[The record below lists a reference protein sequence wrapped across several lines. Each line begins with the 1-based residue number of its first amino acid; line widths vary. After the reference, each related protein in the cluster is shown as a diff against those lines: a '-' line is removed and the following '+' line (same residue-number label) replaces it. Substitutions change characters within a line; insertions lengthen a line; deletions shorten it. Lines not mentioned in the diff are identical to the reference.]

1 MSDEKMTG
9 RHFSGTPSASDEVYV
24 GKRFAPAAPASEPAI
39 EPAAE
44 PAIESDVVPAIEPD
58 AESAIDS
65 SVESDVEPDAD
76 FHATEACESVD
87 ERADECVDE
96 CGAEDDDSAAAAVDG
111 DGDAAATTPEDADA
125 SDDDGA
131 PKEPVKAP
139 KRRIAMRVLVGIV
152 LILAVGL
159 AAGAVFINQS
169 IARGR
174 KAFEESMNQTIEE
187 KGKTV
192 EHNGKTYHLNKNMVS
207 IAFIGFDNRTTN
219 SASGMDAS
227 GQSDTIMV
235 IALNTDTGAATGI
248 VIPRDSMV
256 DVDTYISGNF
266 NGTHTMQIC
275 LQYSYGSTSE
285 ESSELVARCASR
297 VLYGM
302 PVDYYFTLNVEGVGP
317 LNDAV
322 GGVTLVPVQSVPS
335 VGISEGVETTLYG
348 KTAERYVQFRDTSTL
363 TSSLDRQRRQVSYL
377 KAFSSKVLQSA
388 ASDPAVLLNL
398 YQTAQDYTWTNLG
411 FDQFSYLVST
421 MLSHGMTSFN
431 VVTLDGQMGEGETYA
446 EFHLD
451 HEAVYQAVLD
461 TYYTPVD
468 K

>member
-1 MSDEKMTG
+1 MDDEKMTG
-9 RHFSGTPSASDEVYV
+9 RHFSGSSSASEGTAPA
-24 GKRFAPAAPASEPAI
+24 GKRFAHVA
-39 EPAAE
+39 
-44 PAIESDVVPAIEPD
+44 
-58 AESAIDS
+58 
-65 SVESDVEPDAD
+65 DAD
-76 FHATEACESVD
+76 
-87 ERADECVDE
+87 ADAAADLDADTSS
-96 CGAEDDDSAAAAVDG
+96 AEDD
-111 DGDAAATTPEDADA
+111 PK
-125 SDDDGA
+125 A
-131 PKEPVKAP
+131 PTKKP
-139 KRRIAMRVLVGIV
+139 KRRIALRVLLGVAIV
-152 LILAVGL
+152 LAVAV
-159 AAGAVFINQS
+159 AAGAIYINQS

-174 KAFEESMNQTIEE
+174 KAFEDSMNQAIEE

-192 EHNGKTYHLNKNMVS
+192 EYNGKTYALNEHMISV
-207 IAFIGFDNRTTN
+207 AFIGFDNRTTS
-219 SASGMDAS
+219 SASGNDVA

-235 IALNTDTGAATGI
+235 IALNTDTGKATGI

-256 DVDTYISGNF
+256 DVDTYISGNY

-302 PVDYYFTLNVEGVGP
+302 PIDYYFTLNVEGVGP

-335 VGISEGVETTLYG
+335 VGIAEGVETTLYG

-377 KAFSSKVLQSA
+377 KAFTSKVLQNA
-388 ASDPAVLLNL
+388 TGDPAALLNL

-411 FDQFSYLVST
+411 FDQFSYLAST
-421 MLSHGMTSFN
+421 MLANGMTSFD
-431 VVTLDGQMGEGETYA
+431 VVTLDGEMGEGETYA
-446 EFHLD
+446 EFHLNQD
-451 HEAVYQAVLD
+451 AVYQTVLD

-468 K
+468 E

>member
-1 MSDEKMTG
+1 MDDEKMTG
-9 RHFSGTPSASDEVYV
+9 RHFPGSSSVSEGTAPA
-24 GKRFAPAAPASEPAI
+24 GKRFAHAAAPEPEVGSTAPEPAPSP
-39 EPAAE
+39 EPEADVQAATG
-44 PAIESDVVPAIEPD
+44 
-58 AESAIDS
+58 SAGE
-65 SVESDVEPDAD
+65 V
-76 FHATEACESVD
+76 
-87 ERADECVDE
+87 
-96 CGAEDDDSAAAAVDG
+96 VDG
-111 DGDAAATTPEDADA
+111 SFSTPAVE
-125 SDDDGA
+125 DGA
-131 PKEPVKAP
+131 KALEKKS
-139 KRRIAMRVLVGIV
+139 KRRIALRVLLAVVIV
-152 LILAVGL
+152 LAVAV
-159 AAGAVFINQS
+159 AAGAIYINQS

-174 KAFEESMNQTIEE
+174 KAFDDSMSQAIEE

-192 EHNGKTYHLNKNMVS
+192 VYNGKTYALNEHMVS
-207 IAFIGFDNRTTN
+207 VAFIGFDNRTTN
-219 SASGMDAS
+219 SASGNDVA

-235 IALNTDTGAATGI
+235 VALNTDTGKATGI

-256 DVDTYISGNF
+256 DVDTYISGNY
-266 NGTHTMQIC
+266 NGTHAMQIC

-302 PVDYYFTLNVEGVGP
+302 PIDYYFTLNVEGVGP

-377 KAFSSKVLQSA
+377 KAFTSKVLQNA
-388 ASDPAVLLNL
+388 TGDPAALLSL

-411 FDQFSYLVST
+411 FDQFSYLAST
-421 MLSHGMTSFN
+421 MLAKGMTSFD
-431 VVTLDGQMGEGETYA
+431 VVTLDGEMGEGETYA
-446 EFHLD
+446 EFHLNQD
-451 HEAVYQAVLD
+451 AVYQTVLD

-468 K
+468 E

>member
-1 MSDEKMTG
+1 MDDEKMTG
-9 RHFSGTPSASDEVYV
+9 RHFSGSSSVSEDTAPA
-24 GKRFAPAAPASEPAI
+24 GKRFAHAAAPEPEVGSTAPEPAPSP
-39 EPAAE
+39 EPEADVQAATG
-44 PAIESDVVPAIEPD
+44 
-58 AESAIDS
+58 SAGE
-65 SVESDVEPDAD
+65 V
-76 FHATEACESVD
+76 
-87 ERADECVDE
+87 
-96 CGAEDDDSAAAAVDG
+96 VDG
-111 DGDAAATTPEDADA
+111 SSSTPAVE
-125 SDDDGA
+125 DGA
-131 PKEPVKAP
+131 KALEKKS
-139 KRRIAMRVLVGIV
+139 KRRIALRVLLAVVIV
-152 LILAVGL
+152 LAV
-159 AAGAVFINQS
+159 AVSAGAIYINQS

-174 KAFEESMNQTIEE
+174 KAFDDSMSQAIEE

-192 EHNGKTYHLNKNMVS
+192 VYNGKTYALNEHMVS
-207 IAFIGFDNRTTN
+207 VAFIGFDNRTTN
-219 SASGMDAS
+219 SASGNDVA

-235 IALNTDTGAATGI
+235 VALNTDTGKATGI

-256 DVDTYISGNF
+256 DVDTYISGNY
-266 NGTHTMQIC
+266 NGTHAMQIC

-302 PVDYYFTLNVEGVGP
+302 PIDYYFTLNVEGVGP

-377 KAFSSKVLQSA
+377 KAFTSKVLQNA
-388 ASDPAVLLNL
+388 TGDPAALLSL

-411 FDQFSYLVST
+411 FDQFSYLAST
-421 MLSHGMTSFN
+421 MLAKGMTSFD
-431 VVTLDGQMGEGETYA
+431 VVTLDGEMGEGETYA
-446 EFHLD
+446 EFHLNQD
-451 HEAVYQAVLD
+451 AVYQTVLD

-468 K
+468 E

>member
-1 MSDEKMTG
+1 MDDEKMTG
-9 RHFSGTPSASDEVYV
+9 RHFSVSSSVSEGTAPA
-24 GKRFAPAAPASEPAI
+24 GKRFAHAAAPEPEVGSTVPEPAPSP
-39 EPAAE
+39 EPEADVQAATG
-44 PAIESDVVPAIEPD
+44 
-58 AESAIDS
+58 SAGE
-65 SVESDVEPDAD
+65 V
-76 FHATEACESVD
+76 
-87 ERADECVDE
+87 
-96 CGAEDDDSAAAAVDG
+96 VDG
-111 DGDAAATTPEDADA
+111 SSSTPAVE
-125 SDDDGA
+125 DGA
-131 PKEPVKAP
+131 KALE
-139 KRRIAMRVLVGIV
+139 KKSKHRIALRVLLGVVIV
-152 LILAVGL
+152 LAVAV
-159 AAGAVFINQS
+159 AAGAIYINQS

-174 KAFEESMNQTIEE
+174 KAFDDSMSQAIEE

-192 EHNGKTYHLNKNMVS
+192 VYNGKTYALNEHMVS
-207 IAFIGFDNRTTN
+207 VAFIGFDNRTTN
-219 SASGMDAS
+219 SASGNDVA

-235 IALNTDTGAATGI
+235 VALNTDTGKATGI

-256 DVDTYISGNF
+256 DVDTYISGNY
-266 NGTHTMQIC
+266 NGTHAMQIC

-302 PVDYYFTLNVEGVGP
+302 PIDYYFTLNVEGVGP

-377 KAFSSKVLQSA
+377 KAFTSKVLQNA
-388 ASDPAVLLNL
+388 TGDPAALLSL

-411 FDQFSYLVST
+411 FDQFSYLAST
-421 MLSHGMTSFN
+421 MLAKGMTSFD
-431 VVTLDGQMGEGETYA
+431 VVTLDGEMSEGETYA
-446 EFHLD
+446 EFHLNQD
-451 HEAVYQAVLD
+451 AVYQTVLD

-468 K
+468 E

>member
-1 MSDEKMTG
+1 MDDEKMTG
-9 RHFSGTPSASDEVYV
+9 RHFSGSSSASEGAAPA
-24 GKRFAPAAPASEPAI
+24 GKRFAHAAAPEPEVGSAAL
-39 EPAAE
+39 ETAPPLEPEADVQAATGSAGEVVEGSSSTPAAE
-44 PAIESDVVPAIEPD
+44 
-58 AESAIDS
+58 
-65 SVESDVEPDAD
+65 
-76 FHATEACESVD
+76 
-87 ERADECVDE
+87 
-96 CGAEDDDSAAAAVDG
+96 DG
-111 DGDAAATTPEDADA
+111 T
-125 SDDDGA
+125 
-131 PKEPVKAP
+131 KAP
-139 KRRIAMRVLVGIV
+139 AKRSKRRIALRVLLGVVIV
-152 LILAVGL
+152 LAVAV
-159 AAGAVFINQS
+159 AAGAIYINQS

-174 KAFEESMNQTIEE
+174 KAFEDSMSQAIEE

-192 EHNGKTYHLNKNMVS
+192 EYNGKTYALNEHMVS
-207 IAFIGFDNRTTN
+207 VAFIGFDNRTTN
-219 SASGMDAS
+219 SASGNDVA

-235 IALNTDTGAATGI
+235 AALNTDTGKATGI

-256 DVDTYISGNF
+256 DVDTYISGNY
-266 NGTHTMQIC
+266 NGTHSMQIC

-302 PVDYYFTLNVEGVGP
+302 PIDYYFTLNVEGVGP

-377 KAFSSKVLQSA
+377 KAFTGKVLQNA
-388 ASDPAVLLNL
+388 TCDPAALLSL

-411 FDQFSYLVST
+411 FDQFSYLAST
-421 MLSHGMTSFN
+421 MLAKGMTSFD
-431 VVTLDGQMGEGETYA
+431 VVTLDGEMGEGETYA
-446 EFHLD
+446 EFHLNQD
-451 HEAVYQAVLD
+451 AVYQTVLD

-468 K
+468 E

>member
-1 MSDEKMTG
+1 MDDEKMTG
-9 RHFSGTPSASDEVYV
+9 RHFSGSPSASEGAAPA
-24 GKRFAPAAPASEPAI
+24 GKRFAHAAAPEPEVGSAALEPAPPL
-39 EPAAE
+39 EPEADVQAATGSAGEAVEGPSSTPAAE
-44 PAIESDVVPAIEPD
+44 
-58 AESAIDS
+58 
-65 SVESDVEPDAD
+65 
-76 FHATEACESVD
+76 
-87 ERADECVDE
+87 
-96 CGAEDDDSAAAAVDG
+96 DG
-111 DGDAAATTPEDADA
+111 T
-125 SDDDGA
+125 
-131 PKEPVKAP
+131 KAP
-139 KRRIAMRVLVGIV
+139 AKKSKRCIALRVLLGVVIV
-152 LILAVGL
+152 LAVAV
-159 AAGAVFINQS
+159 AAGAIYINQS

-174 KAFEESMNQTIEE
+174 KAFEDSMSQAIEE

-192 EHNGKTYHLNKNMVS
+192 EYNGKTYALNEHMVS
-207 IAFIGFDNRTTN
+207 VAFIGFDNRTTN
-219 SASGMDAS
+219 SASGNDVA

-235 IALNTDTGAATGI
+235 VALNTDTGKATGI

-256 DVDTYISGNF
+256 DVDTYISGNY
-266 NGTHTMQIC
+266 NGTHSMQIC

-302 PVDYYFTLNVEGVGP
+302 PIDYYFTLNVEGVGP

-377 KAFSSKVLQSA
+377 KAFTGKVLQNA
-388 ASDPAVLLNL
+388 TGDPAALLSL

-411 FDQFSYLVST
+411 FDQFSYLAST
-421 MLSHGMTSFN
+421 MLAKGMTSFD
-431 VVTLDGQMGEGETYA
+431 VVTLDGEMGEGETYA
-446 EFHLD
+446 EFHLNQD
-451 HEAVYQAVLD
+451 AVYQTVLD

-468 K
+468 E

>member
-1 MSDEKMTG
+1 MDDEKMTG
-9 RHFSGTPSASDEVYV
+9 RHFSGNSSVSEGTAPA
-24 GKRFAPAAPASEPAI
+24 GKRFAHAAAPEPEVGSTA
-39 EPAAE
+39 P
-44 PAIESDVVPAIEPD
+44 
-58 AESAIDS
+58 ESAPS
-65 SVESDVEPDAD
+65 PEPEADVQA
-76 FHATEACESVD
+76 AT
-87 ERADECVDE
+87 
-96 CGAEDDDSAAAAVDG
+96 GSAGEVVDG
-111 DGDAAATTPEDADA
+111 SSSTHAVE
-125 SDDDGA
+125 DGA
-131 PKEPVKAP
+131 KALEKKS
-139 KRRIAMRVLVGIV
+139 KRRIALRVLLGVVIV
-152 LILAVGL
+152 LAVAV
-159 AAGAVFINQS
+159 AAGAIYINQS

-174 KAFEESMNQTIEE
+174 KAFDDSMSQAIEE

-192 EHNGKTYHLNKNMVS
+192 VYNGKTYALNEHMVS
-207 IAFIGFDNRTTN
+207 VAFIGFDNRTTN
-219 SASGMDAS
+219 SASGNDVA

-235 IALNTDTGAATGI
+235 VALNTDTGKATGI

-256 DVDTYISGNF
+256 DVDTYISGNY
-266 NGTHTMQIC
+266 NGTHAMQIC

-302 PVDYYFTLNVEGVGP
+302 PIDYYFTLNVEGVGP

-377 KAFSSKVLQSA
+377 KAFTSKVLQNA
-388 ASDPAVLLNL
+388 TGDPAALLSL

-411 FDQFSYLVST
+411 FDQFSYLAST
-421 MLSHGMTSFN
+421 MLAKGMTSFD
-431 VVTLDGQMGEGETYA
+431 VVTLDGEMGEGETYA
-446 EFHLD
+446 EFHLNQD
-451 HEAVYQAVLD
+451 AVYQTVLD

-468 K
+468 E

>member
-1 MSDEKMTG
+1 MDDEKMTG
-9 RHFSGTPSASDEVYV
+9 RHFSGSSSVSEDTSPA
-24 GKRFAPAAPASEPAI
+24 GKRFAHAAAPEPEVGSTAPEPAPSSEPEADVQ
-39 EPAAE
+39 AATG
-44 PAIESDVVPAIEPD
+44 
-58 AESAIDS
+58 SAGE
-65 SVESDVEPDAD
+65 V
-76 FHATEACESVD
+76 
-87 ERADECVDE
+87 
-96 CGAEDDDSAAAAVDG
+96 VDG
-111 DGDAAATTPEDADA
+111 SSSTPAVK
-125 SDDDGA
+125 DGA
-131 PKEPVKAP
+131 KALEKKS
-139 KRRIAMRVLVGIV
+139 KRRIALRVLLGVVIV
-152 LILAVGL
+152 LAVAV
-159 AAGAVFINQS
+159 AAGAIYINQS

-174 KAFEESMNQTIEE
+174 KAFDDSMSQAIEE

-192 EHNGKTYHLNKNMVS
+192 VYNGKTYALNEHMVS
-207 IAFIGFDNRTTN
+207 VAFIGFDNRTTN
-219 SASGMDAS
+219 SASGNDVA

-235 IALNTDTGAATGI
+235 VALNTDTGKATGI

-256 DVDTYISGNF
+256 DVDTYISGNY
-266 NGTHTMQIC
+266 NGTHAMQIC

-302 PVDYYFTLNVEGVGP
+302 PIDYYFTLNVEGVGP

-377 KAFSSKVLQSA
+377 KAFTSKVLQNA
-388 ASDPAVLLNL
+388 TGDPAALLSL

-411 FDQFSYLVST
+411 FDQFSYLAST
-421 MLSHGMTSFN
+421 MLAKGMTSFD
-431 VVTLDGQMGEGETYA
+431 VVTLDGEMSEGETYA
-446 EFHLD
+446 EFHLNQD
-451 HEAVYQAVLD
+451 AVYQTVLD

-468 K
+468 E

>member
-1 MSDEKMTG
+1 MDDEKMTG
-9 RHFSGTPSASDEVYV
+9 RHFSVSSSVSEGTAPA
-24 GKRFAPAAPASEPAI
+24 GKRFAHAAVPEPEVGSTVPEPAPSP
-39 EPAAE
+39 EPEADVQAAMG
-44 PAIESDVVPAIEPD
+44 
-58 AESAIDS
+58 SAGE
-65 SVESDVEPDAD
+65 V
-76 FHATEACESVD
+76 
-87 ERADECVDE
+87 
-96 CGAEDDDSAAAAVDG
+96 VDG
-111 DGDAAATTPEDADA
+111 SSSTPAVE
-125 SDDDGA
+125 DGA
-131 PKEPVKAP
+131 KALE
-139 KRRIAMRVLVGIV
+139 KKSKHRIALRVLLGVVIV
-152 LILAVGL
+152 LAVAV
-159 AAGAVFINQS
+159 AAGAIYINQS

-174 KAFEESMNQTIEE
+174 KAFDDSMSQAIEE

-192 EHNGKTYHLNKNMVS
+192 VYNGKTYALNEHMVS
-207 IAFIGFDNRTTN
+207 VAFIGFDNRTTN
-219 SASGMDAS
+219 SASGSDVA

-235 IALNTDTGAATGI
+235 VALNTDTGKATGI

-256 DVDTYISGNF
+256 DVDTYISGNY
-266 NGTHTMQIC
+266 NGTHAMQIC

-302 PVDYYFTLNVEGVGP
+302 PIDYYFTLNVEGVGP

-377 KAFSSKVLQSA
+377 KAFTSKVLQNA
-388 ASDPAVLLNL
+388 TGDPAALLSL

-411 FDQFSYLVST
+411 FDQFSYLAST
-421 MLSHGMTSFN
+421 MLAKGMTSFD
-431 VVTLDGQMGEGETYA
+431 VVTLDGEMGEGETYA
-446 EFHLD
+446 EFHLNQD
-451 HEAVYQAVLD
+451 AVYQTVLD

-468 K
+468 E

>member
-1 MSDEKMTG
+1 MDDEKMTG
-9 RHFSGTPSASDEVYV
+9 RHFSGSSTAADGDDAPV
-24 GKRFAPAAPASEPAI
+24 GKRFAHAAAPASDADPVE
-39 EPAAE
+39 
-44 PAIESDVVPAIEPD
+44 ESSSTPVVDEGAVAGVVSLPD
-58 AESAIDS
+58 AANAAN
-65 SVESDVEPDAD
+65 VADAD
-76 FHATEACESVD
+76 A
-87 ERADECVDE
+87 
-96 CGAEDDDSAAAAVDG
+96 
-111 DGDAAATTPEDADA
+111 DAAADADADEDADA
-125 SDDDGA
+125 GVVADASSAEDGT
-131 PKEPVKAP
+131 KAP
-139 KRRIAMRVLVGIV
+139 AKKTKRRIALRALLGVVIV
-152 LILAVGL
+152 LAVAV
-159 AAGAVFINQS
+159 AAGAIYINQS

-174 KAFEESMNQTIEE
+174 KAFEDSMNQAIEE

-192 EHNGKTYHLNKNMVS
+192 EYNGKTYALNEHMVS
-207 IAFIGFDNRTTN
+207 VAFIGFDNRTTN
-219 SASGMDAS
+219 SASGNDVA

-235 IALNTDTGAATGI
+235 IALNTDTGKATGI

-256 DVDTYISGNF
+256 DVDTYISGNY

-302 PVDYYFTLNVEGVGP
+302 PIDYYFTLNVEGVGP

-335 VGISEGVETTLYG
+335 VGITEGVETTLYG

-377 KAFSSKVLQSA
+377 KAFTSKVLQNA
-388 ASDPAVLLNL
+388 TGDPAALLSL

-421 MLSHGMTSFN
+421 MLANGMTSFD
-431 VVTLDGQMGEGETYA
+431 VVTLDGEMGEGETYA
-446 EFHLD
+446 EFHLNQD
-451 HEAVYQAVLD
+451 AVYQTVLD

-468 K
+468 E

>member
-1 MSDEKMTG
+1 MDDEKMTG
-9 RHFSGTPSASDEVYV
+9 RHFSGSSSVSEDTSPA
-24 GKRFAPAAPASEPAI
+24 GKRFAHAAAPESEVGSTAPEPAPSP
-39 EPAAE
+39 EPEADVQAATG
-44 PAIESDVVPAIEPD
+44 
-58 AESAIDS
+58 SAGE
-65 SVESDVEPDAD
+65 V
-76 FHATEACESVD
+76 
-87 ERADECVDE
+87 
-96 CGAEDDDSAAAAVDG
+96 VDG
-111 DGDAAATTPEDADA
+111 SSSTPAVE
-125 SDDDGA
+125 DGA
-131 PKEPVKAP
+131 KALEKKS
-139 KRRIAMRVLVGIV
+139 KRRIALRVLLGVVIV
-152 LILAVGL
+152 LAVAV
-159 AAGAVFINQS
+159 AAGAIYINQS

-174 KAFEESMNQTIEE
+174 KAFDDSMSQAIEE

-192 EHNGKTYHLNKNMVS
+192 VYNGKTYALNEHMVS
-207 IAFIGFDNRTTN
+207 VAFIGFDNRTTN
-219 SASGMDAS
+219 GNDVA

-235 IALNTDTGAATGI
+235 VALNTDTGKATGI

-256 DVDTYISGNF
+256 DVDTYISGNY
-266 NGTHTMQIC
+266 NGTHAMQIC

-302 PVDYYFTLNVEGVGP
+302 PIDYYFTLNVEGVGP

-377 KAFSSKVLQSA
+377 KAFTSKVLQNA
-388 ASDPAVLLNL
+388 TGDPAALLSL

-411 FDQFSYLVST
+411 FDQFSYLAST
-421 MLSHGMTSFN
+421 MLAKGMTSFD
-431 VVTLDGQMGEGETYA
+431 VVTLDGEMGEGETYA
-446 EFHLD
+446 EFHLNQD
-451 HEAVYQAVLD
+451 AVYQTVLD

-468 K
+468 E

>member
-1 MSDEKMTG
+1 MSDEQITG
-9 RHFSGTPSASDEVYV
+9 RHFSGASSAADGARPVGRRFASD
-24 GKRFAPAAPASEPAI
+24 AASSATPAI
-39 EPAAE
+39 EPLLE
-44 PAIESDVVPAIEPD
+44 D
-58 AESAIDS
+58 
-65 SVESDVEPDAD
+65 
-76 FHATEACESVD
+76 
-87 ERADECVDE
+87 
-96 CGAEDDDSAAAAVDG
+96 GAELESE
-111 DGDAAATTPEDADA
+111 DAAKEPTGARTVADA
-125 SDDDGA
+125 SDEEG
-131 PKEPVKAP
+131 
-139 KRRIAMRVLVGIV
+139 AMRMEARVEGEDRGEVPSPDVASESETSASKSRRRLALRALLGIV
-152 LILAVGL
+152 LVLVIAV

-174 KAFEESMNQTIEE
+174 KAFEDSMNQAIEE

-192 EHNGKTYHLNKNMVS
+192 EYNGKTYALNKNMVS
-207 IAFIGFDNRTTN
+207 VAFIGFDNRTTN
-219 SASGMDAS
+219 SSNGSDVA

-235 IALNTDTGAATGI
+235 IALNTDTGKATGI

-256 DVDTYISGNF
+256 DVDTYISGNY

-275 LQYSYGSTSE
+275 LQYSYGATSE

-302 PVDYYFTLNVEGVGP
+302 PIDHYFTLNVEGVGP

-335 VGISEGVETTLYG
+335 VGIVEGVETTLYG

-377 KAFSSKVLQSA
+377 KAFTGKVLRNAS
-388 ASDPAVLLNL
+388 SDPAALLNL

-411 FDQFSYLVST
+411 FDQFSYLAST
-421 MLSHGMTSFN
+421 MLSHGMTSFD
-431 VVTLDGQMGEGETYA
+431 VVTLDGEMGEGETYA
-446 EFHLD
+446 EFHLNQD
-451 HEAVYQAVLD
+451 SVYQTVLD

-468 K
+468 DE

>member
-1 MSDEKMTG
+1 MDDEKMTG
-9 RHFSGTPSASDEVYV
+9 RHFSGSPSASEGAAPA
-24 GKRFAPAAPASEPAI
+24 GKRFAHAAAPEPEVGSAAP
-39 EPAAE
+39 ELAPPLEPEADVQAATGSAGEVVEGPSSTPAAE
-44 PAIESDVVPAIEPD
+44 
-58 AESAIDS
+58 
-65 SVESDVEPDAD
+65 
-76 FHATEACESVD
+76 
-87 ERADECVDE
+87 
-96 CGAEDDDSAAAAVDG
+96 DG
-111 DGDAAATTPEDADA
+111 T
-125 SDDDGA
+125 
-131 PKEPVKAP
+131 KAP
-139 KRRIAMRVLVGIV
+139 AKKSKRRIALRVLLGVVIV
-152 LILAVGL
+152 LAVAV
-159 AAGAVFINQS
+159 AAGAIYINQS

-174 KAFEESMNQTIEE
+174 KAFEDSMTQAIEE

-192 EHNGKTYHLNKNMVS
+192 EYNGKTYALNEHMVS
-207 IAFIGFDNRTTN
+207 VAFIGFDNRTTN
-219 SASGMDAS
+219 SASGNDVA

-235 IALNTDTGAATGI
+235 VALNTDTGKATGI

-256 DVDTYISGNF
+256 DVDTYISGNY
-266 NGTHTMQIC
+266 NGTHAMQIC

-302 PVDYYFTLNVEGVGP
+302 PIDYYFTLNVEGVGP

-377 KAFSSKVLQSA
+377 KAFTSKVLQNA
-388 ASDPAVLLNL
+388 TGDPAALLSL

-411 FDQFSYLVST
+411 FDQFSYLAST
-421 MLSHGMTSFN
+421 MLAKGMTSFD
-431 VVTLDGQMGEGETYA
+431 VVTLDGEMGEGETYA
-446 EFHLD
+446 EFHLNQD
-451 HEAVYQAVLD
+451 AVYQTVLD

-468 K
+468 E

>member
-1 MSDEKMTG
+1 MDDEKMTG
-9 RHFSGTPSASDEVYV
+9 RHFSGSSSVSEDTSPA
-24 GKRFAPAAPASEPAI
+24 GKRFAHAAAPESEVGSTAPEPAPSP
-39 EPAAE
+39 EPEADVQAATG
-44 PAIESDVVPAIEPD
+44 
-58 AESAIDS
+58 SAGE
-65 SVESDVEPDAD
+65 V
-76 FHATEACESVD
+76 
-87 ERADECVDE
+87 
-96 CGAEDDDSAAAAVDG
+96 VDG
-111 DGDAAATTPEDADA
+111 SSSTPAVE
-125 SDDDGA
+125 DGA
-131 PKEPVKAP
+131 KALEKKS
-139 KRRIAMRVLVGIV
+139 KRRIALRVLLAVVIV
-152 LILAVGL
+152 LAVAV
-159 AAGAVFINQS
+159 AAGAIYINQS

-174 KAFEESMNQTIEE
+174 KAFDDSMSQAIEE

-192 EHNGKTYHLNKNMVS
+192 VYNGKTYALNEHMVS
-207 IAFIGFDNRTTN
+207 VAFIGFDNRTTN
-219 SASGMDAS
+219 SASGNDVA

-235 IALNTDTGAATGI
+235 VALNTDTGKATGI

-256 DVDTYISGNF
+256 DVDTYISGNY
-266 NGTHTMQIC
+266 NGTHAMQIC

-302 PVDYYFTLNVEGVGP
+302 PIDYYFTLNVEGVGP

-377 KAFSSKVLQSA
+377 KAFTSKVLQNA
-388 ASDPAVLLNL
+388 TGDPAALLSL

-411 FDQFSYLVST
+411 FDQFSYLAST
-421 MLSHGMTSFN
+421 MLAKGMTSFD
-431 VVTLDGQMGEGETYA
+431 VVTLDGEMSEGETYA
-446 EFHLD
+446 EFHLNQD
-451 HEAVYQAVLD
+451 AVYQTVLD

-468 K
+468 E